1 MKDYV
6 NSSVYFAADEA
17 KDCVGY
23 LQQKASYWFDSLLT
37 NNYLDKVK
45 KSWMS
50 YHGNYYEESHQIGSG
65 GETGELVNFAIN
77 HYRNLAQHMLIMVTS
92 NRPAFQPRAINTD
105 HKTQIQVT
113 LAHGL
118 LEYYMRERRLERYLK
133 TAVEYAIVLGSG
145 YVKLGWNS
153 TSGQIVDYVE
163 ARPVFEGEEQPELQ
177 KDEEGA
183 YIMDEEGNYLDI
195 MGMPQAALKDEDD
208 NLVDKEGNIIKNY
221 PMYEGDVDFQNL
233 SPYDVVFDS
242 TKETTYEHDW
252 VICRSF
258 KNKYDLAAKYPEL
271 RSDILAQQT
280 KDKLEKHRISISK
293 LDETVDIPVYE
304 FFHKRTEALPEGRY
318 VIYLNDDVVLFDG
331 PMPYRSLPVYRIS
344 PSDILG
350 TPYGYTSMFDL
361 LPMQDAVNSL
371 YSTVLTNQ
379 STFGVQNILNP
390 RGNDIKV
397 NQLDGGLN
405 FIEYNQ
411 QIGKPEAMNLTQTPA
426 EIFNFIGMIERVME
440 TVSGVNSVA
449 RGNAD
454 VSNLRSGNSLAL
466 VQSQALQFM
475 SGLQQSYIQL
485 IEDVGT
491 GLIQL
496 LQDFA
501 EVPRIAQIAGVSN
514 KTKMQYFKGDDLKGI
529 NRVIVDVGNS
539 LSQTTAGKSEMA
551 ANLLQM
557 GLIKTPEQ
565 YYSVLNT
572 GKLEAMTEGPNNEL
586 LLIRA
591 ENERLVDGSKPV
603 IAIATD
609 AHALHIQEHKNVLAD
624 PDSRLD
630 PELVKR
636 TLDHIQEH
644 IQALQNVDPN
654 LLTITFQ
661 QPLQPAVSPAPQGQ
675 QQSMS
680 GQESANMADTMSN
693 PEAQTLAPQLDV
705 PEPAQVPQSPDGG
718 PVLASEKPLT
728 S

>member
-1 MKDYV
+1 MKEYM
-6 NSSVYFAADEA
+6 NSSVYFAADDA
-17 KDCVGY
+17 GQCVSF
-23 LQQKASYWFDSLLT
+23 LQRKAGYWFDSLLS
-37 NNYLDKVK
+37 NDYLDKIK
-45 KSWMS
+45 RSWLS
-50 YHGNYYEESHQIGSG
+50 YHGVYYEDSHQISHG

-77 HYRNLAQHMLIMVTS
+77 HYRNIAQHILVMVTS
-92 NRPAFQPRAINTD
+92 NRPAFQPRSINTD
-105 HKTQIQVT
+105 HRSQVQVT

-118 LEYYMRERRLERYLK
+118 LEYYMRERRLERYLR

-145 YVKLGWNS
+145 YIKMGWNA
-153 TSGQIVDYVE
+153 TSGEIHDYIE
-163 ARPVFEGEEQPELQ
+163 PMPLFENDEQFDLQ
-177 KDEEGA
+177 KDDEGN
-183 YIMDEEGNYLDI
+183 YILDEEGNYIDI
-195 MGMPQAALKDEDD
+195 DGNSRAALRNEDGELID
-208 NLVDKEGNIIKNY
+208 SNDKLIKGY
-221 PMYEGDVDFQNL
+221 PIYEGDVEFQNL

-252 VICRSF
+252 VITRSF

-271 RSDILAQQT
+271 REKIIAQQT
-280 KDKLEKHRISISK
+280 KDKLNKHRVSLTP
-293 LDETVDIPVYE
+293 LDETVDVPVYE
-304 FFHKRTEALPEGRY
+304 FFHKSTEALPEGRY
-318 VIYLNDDVVLFDG
+318 IVYLDDNVILFDG
-331 PMPYRSLPVYRIS
+331 PTPYRQLPVYRIA

-397 NQLDGGLN
+397 NQLEGGLN

-426 EIFNFIGMIERVME
+426 EIFNFLGMIERVME

-454 VSNLRSGNSLAL
+454 VSNLRSGNALAL

-501 EVPRIAQIAGVSN
+501 EVPRVAQIAGVSN
-514 KTKMQYFKGDDLKGI
+514 KTKMQYFKGDDLRGI
-529 NRVIVDVGNS
+529 NRVIVDAGNA
-539 LSQTTAGKSEMA
+539 LAQTTAGRSEMA
-551 ANLLQM
+551 ANLIQM

-565 YYSVLNT
+565 YFSVINT
-572 GKLEAMTEGPNNEL
+572 GKLETMTEGINGEL

-591 ENERLVDGSKPV
+591 ENERLVDGTKPV
-603 IAIATD
+603 LAIDTD
-609 AHALHIQEHKNVLAD
+609 SHALHIAEHKNVLAD
-624 PDSRLD
+624 PDARLD
-630 PELVKR
+630 HELVKR
-636 TLDHIQEH
+636 TLAHIQEH
-644 IQALQNVDPN
+644 IDALRSVDPDLLALIHQQALQPA
-654 LLTITFQ
+654 Q
-661 QPLQPAVSPAPQGQ
+661 QAPQQ
-675 QQSMS
+675 QQNMS
-680 GQESANMADTMSN
+680 GQESVNMAETMAN
-693 PEAQTLAPQLDV
+693 PEAQTTAPNLNL
-705 PEPAQVPQSPDGG
+705 PSPAEPPQSPDGG
-718 PVLASEKPLT
+718 PISPNQLT
-728 S
+728 LKS